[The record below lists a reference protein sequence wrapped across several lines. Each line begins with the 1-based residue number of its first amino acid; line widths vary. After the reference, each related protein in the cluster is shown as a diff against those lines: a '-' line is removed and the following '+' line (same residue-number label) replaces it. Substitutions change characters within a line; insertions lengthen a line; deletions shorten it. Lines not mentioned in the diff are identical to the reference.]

1 MQTNYPNHQNT
12 AALIVS
18 FHPDCNLVS
27 RIAQLSP
34 QVDRVL
40 VVDNTPGSSDFST
53 ALESIEAKDF
63 TLIANRSNLGQASA
77 LNIGVKQIIE
87 WGYDWIL
94 LLDQDSLVSADFMES
109 MSAAYQNCNP
119 SDDVV
124 SICPLLVN
132 YDGRSEPSPATQ
144 KAWSFSGK
152 PITGD
157 SELVKIAITSG
168 NLLRSDIFARVG
180 FFDDGFFINYV
191 DIEFCLR
198 LSKFKYRILQS
209 NNTILYH
216 NIGNTKKHILPG
228 IKPIS
233 SNNDSSIRNY
243 YFYRNG
249 IITYKRYL
257 FTDSAWIANDLIRGF
272 LFRFAKIILFEKSKL
287 AKTIE
292 MFKGLLHGILNIQ
305 GVY

>member
-1 MQTNYPNHQNT
+1 MESNYPTIKNT

-18 FHPDCNLVS
+18 FHPSRDLVS
-27 RIAQLSP
+27 RIAKISP

-40 VVDNTPGSSDFST
+40 VVDNTPNDSDLPVP
-53 ALESIEAKDF
+53 LESINPTNF
-63 TLIANRSNLGQASA
+63 TLIANRSNLGQATA

-109 MSAAYQNCNP
+109 MSVTYQNYHS

-124 SICPLLVN
+124 SLCPLLVN
-132 YDGRSEPSPATQ
+132 YDGISEPNQASQ
-144 KAWSFSGK
+144 KPWSFSGK

-157 SELVKIAITSG
+157 AELVKIAITSG
-168 NLLRSDIFARVG
+168 NLIRSNIFKQVG
-180 FFDDGFFINYV
+180 FFEDRFFINYV

-198 LSKFKYRILQS
+198 LSKFNYRVLQS
-209 NNTILYH
+209 NSTILYH
-216 NIGNTKKHILPG
+216 NIGNAKQHKIPG
-228 IKPIS
+228 LKTIS

-249 IITYKRYL
+249 VITYKRYL
-257 FTDSAWIANDLIRGF
+257 FTDSAWIAKDLIRGF
-272 LFRFAKIILFEKSKL
+272 LFRLAKIILFEEGKV
-287 AKTIE
+287 AKVFE
-292 MFKGLLHGILNIQ
+292 MFKGLLHGFLNIQ
-305 GVY
+305 GAY